1 MRSSVV
7 AVLADMGLT
16 PTLTTSYMLPAVADC
31 STSASVRPGV
41 SSPAVPMSSSASTRL
56 LNRKTLSPL
65 ERQAFMLISLLPWSM
80 PASGQDVSYDVQTVV
95 VPREKRAVTAVE
107 LAGSKP
113 PAAWTRPLAEWAK
126 PVERTVATPLVG
138 KTANFLVES
147 VVGRPLK

>member
-7 AVLADMGLT
+7 AVVEDMGLT

-41 SSPAVPMSSSASTRL
+41 SSPAVPMSASTRL

-80 PASGQDVSYDVQTVV
+80 PASGQDVSYDVYTVV

-107 LAGSKP
+107 LAGSNP
-113 PAAWTRPLAEWAK
+113 PAGCSMLGIEEWAK
-126 PVERTVATPLVG
+126 PVARTVATPDVG
-138 KTANFLVES
+138 KTANFLLMS
-147 VVGRPLK
+147 DVGRPEK